1 MKRRSWR
8 MPTRVKRWTAEQIA
22 DRLFYLIE
30 RINDLESRI
39 KELEG
44 NGIEDNNGEP
54 DSVAKILHIP
64 HR

>member
-1 MKRRSWR
+1 
-8 MPTRVKRWTAEQIA
+8 MPNRPTKVKRWTSEQIA
-22 DRLFYLIE
+22 DRLFYLVE
-30 RINDLESRI
+30 RINELEGRI

-44 NGIEDNNGEP
+44 NGAEENTEP

>member
-1 MKRRSWR
+1 
-8 MPTRVKRWTAEQIA
+8 MPNRPTKVKRWTAEQIA
-22 DRLFYLIE
+22 DRLFYLVE

-44 NGIEDNNGEP
+44 NGAEENTEP

>member
-1 MKRRSWR
+1 MMSPMKP
-8 MPTRVKRWTAEQIA
+8 PTKRWTAEQIA
-22 DRLFYLIE
+22 DRLFYLVE
-30 RINDLESRI
+30 RINELEGRI

-44 NGIEDNNGEP
+44 NGAEENAEP